1 MGVFVI
7 RRLIQAVPT
16 FFGITFFSFML
27 IILAPGDPV
36 TLITFSPDSTNPDA
50 AIRLRR
56 QLGLDRP
63 PLIQYVSWLFGNDFI
78 IEDKH
83 EFFLSMIPS
92 TSLNL
97 IQEENIESTVDD
109 VYGNRRGLL
118 RGDLGRSIGHKRP
131 VANMILERIP
141 ATLQLSVSSLI
152 MGLALGLP
160 LGAYSAVHQ
169 GGFVDQFA
177 RFISVIG
184 VAIPQFWLGLILI
197 VIFAVNLDLLPM
209 FGMRDPTS
217 EGFDLGDRLSRMVL
231 PVSVLSLSS
240 IATLSRYLRSS
251 VLEALGEDYVRT
263 ASAKGLV
270 HRRVIWGHAVRNGL
284 LPVATILGPTLGALL
299 SGAVIVEQ
307 VFSWPGMGRLIVLAA
322 TQRDYPV
329 VMGSVVMGSVL
340 FILGVL
346 LSDIFYA
353 WLDPRIKYGESS

>member
-1 MGVFVI
+1 MGIFVI
-7 RRLIQAVPT
+7 RRLIQAIPT

-36 TLITFSPDSTNPDA
+36 SLITFSPDSSPETA
-50 AIRLRR
+50 ERLRK

-63 PLIQYVSWLFGNDFI
+63 PLIQYVSWLVGNDFI
-78 IEDKH
+78 IEDRH
-83 EFFLSMIPS
+83 EFFISMMPS
-92 TSLNL
+92 SSLQL
-97 IQEENIESTVDD
+97 LPEENIPNSVDH
-109 VYGNRRGLL
+109 VYGSRKGLL
-118 RGDLGRSIGHKRP
+118 RGDLGNSIGHKRP
-131 VANMILERIP
+131 VFHMILERVP
-141 ATLQLSVSSLI
+141 ATLQLSVASLI

-160 LGAYSAVHQ
+160 LGAYAAVHQ
-169 GGFVDQFA
+169 GGVVDQFA

-197 VIFAVNLDLLPM
+197 VIFAVNWDLLPM

-217 EGFDLGDRLSRMVL
+217 TGFELADRLSRMIM
-231 PVSVLSLSS
+231 PVTVLSLSG

-299 SGAVIVEQ
+299 SGSVIVEQ
-307 VFSWPGMGRLIVLAA
+307 VFSWPGMGRMIITAA

-329 VMGSVVMGSVL
+329 VMGSVVIVSVL
-340 FILGVL
+340 FIIGVL
-346 LSDIFYA
+346 LSDILYA
-353 WLDPRIKYGESS
+353 WLDPRVKYGESS

>member
-1 MGVFVI
+1 
-7 RRLIQAVPT
+7 
-16 FFGITFFSFML
+16 ML

-36 TLITFSPDSTNPDA
+36 ALITFSPDSSPET
-50 AIRLRR
+50 AIRLRK

-63 PLIQYVSWLFGNDFI
+63 PLIQYVSWLLGNDFI

-83 EFFLSMIPS
+83 EPFISMMPAS
-92 TSLNL
+92 ALNL
-97 IQEENIESTVDD
+97 FREADTRFTVDD
-109 VYGNRRGLL
+109 VYGNRKGLL
-118 RGDLGRSIGHKRP
+118 RGDLGKSIGHKRP
-131 VANMILERIP
+131 VTNMILERVP

-160 LGAYSAVHQ
+160 LGAYAAVHQ
-169 GGFVDQFA
+169 GSLVDQIA

-197 VIFAVNLDLLPM
+197 VIFAVNLDVLPM

-217 EGFDLGDRLSRMVL
+217 SGFELGDRLSRMIM
-231 PVSVLSLSS
+231 PVTVLSLST

-263 ASAKGLV
+263 ASAKGLA
-270 HRRVIWGHAVRNGL
+270 HRRVVWGHAVRNGL
-284 LPVATILGPTLGALL
+284 LPVATILGPTLGFLL
-299 SGAVIVEQ
+299 SGSVIVEQ
-307 VFSWPGMGRLIVLAA
+307 VFSWPGMGRMIVTAA

-329 VMGSVVMGSVL
+329 VMGSVVIVSIL

-346 LSDIFYA
+346 LSDVLYA
-353 WLDPRIKYGESS
+353 WLDPRIKYG